1 MSIVRI
7 ILCQSGQECS
17 NTTDEYIPS
26 VNVWMKDINVS
37 KLVILC
43 AGAGMTGV
51 VICLGLLHLTFVLKF
66 VNEEKIR
73 TDLYWLVFMPP
84 AVAFCGLVGMVLPRS
99 AIFLYAIALVYYM
112 ICIFV
117 LVSLMCTLNGSRT
130 LLCNKLLAKG
140 KRLSI
145 RIFPLGCCL
154 FCFDKLTPTEKNFRR
169 CEWLV
174 FQSPIVRILLEILN
188 ITVYMELNN
197 RSNLFF
203 QLSNL
208 IGLIS
213 LLVGTYGSYII
224 VPAGASLLRKYRLL
238 LLFRLVDVSQELWSV
253 QKLIADLL
261 CAFKV
266 IQPSKDLDPTPKA
279 QFFISFLLCLE
290 MLLASV
296 LATFLFHPSHCAL
309 FDRLRPNQN
318 DVGGDTKSDDIS
330 LLSDRANSERK
341 A

>member
-1 MSIVRI
+1 MN
-7 ILCQSGQECS
+7 CS
-17 NTTDEYIPS
+17 HSSSPS
-26 VNVWMKDINVS
+26 LPSAASSALAV
-37 KLVILC
+37 
-43 AGAGMTGV
+43 
-51 VICLGLLHLTFVLKF
+51 
-66 VNEEKIR
+66 
-73 TDLYWLVFMPP
+73 PP
-84 AVAFCGLVGMVLPRS
+84 S
-99 AIFLYAIALVYYM
+99 
-112 ICIFV
+112 
-117 LVSLMCTLNGSRT
+117 SST
-130 LLCNKLLAKG
+130 LLPSSAAMTF
-140 KRLSI
+140 
-145 RIFPLGCCL
+145 FPSTAQMGPTTADGMI
-154 FCFDKLTPTEKNFRR
+154 CFDKLTPTEKNFRR